1 MLLENKDH
9 VIQLRPQLN
18 HVLEFLA
25 DFILSY
31 DFQKKNHPCYE
42 RAEERVGREGELII
56 NLTKYTYSRRKLAG
70 SCYIISTSM

>member
-1 MLLENKDH
+1 MSNMLLENKDH

-31 DFQKKNHPCYE
+31 DFHHFFTPAMNV
-42 RAEERVGREGELII
+42 RRSGLEEKE
-56 NLTKYTYSRRKLAG
+56 N
-70 SCYIISTSM
+70 